1 MVAPCV
7 ATAGAGRRGDS
18 PSSADLACFDI
29 DGSSAPADSF
39 SCDAAVA
46 AALGDAVDGGCCR
59 RGASRS
65 RLLGVPMAPPAPP
78 GCWLA
83 GAQSRRSLTGTVE
96 GVGNRGTTDEGP
108 TTAAASLASAAEA
121 RMAPWVLVIASSLPL
136 AVVICTACST
146 RSDMSVGQLEAA
158 QATLST
164 ASLDER
170 RACAVVGV
178 AGCAGAR
185 PLASAH
191 QSVCVDD
198 GPLARHTR
206 AR

>member
-46 AALGDAVDGGCCR
+46 AALGDAVDGGCGCCR

-108 TTAAASLASAAEA
+108 ATAAASLASAAEA

-170 RACAVVGV
+170 RACVRCCGCGGV
-178 AGCAGAR
+178 CGCTATCQCS
-185 PLASAH
+185 P
-191 QSVCVDD
+191 VCLC
-198 GPLARHTR
+198 G
-206 AR
+206 